1 MKWMQLKNKILWRCN
16 MWPFRFF
23 CNFVILKLKIKI
35 KIVTTLQLHKK
46 DLVSNVRSWCFGSCN
61 WFASWKVLNT
71 LFFIFFDFS
80 FCICFWY
87 PEVAIDWRMQW
98 RAHCKYRIVFHNIRC
113 HILKPKQLVVDWY
126 FYELDITHK
135 CKYTQKLN
143 RTVARYQM

>member
-1 MKWMQLKNKILWRCN
+1 MQHVTISV
-16 MWPFRFF
+16 F
-23 CNFVILKLKIKI
+23 CNFEIEDKDKNCDHFAPALKGSR
-35 KIVTTLQLHKK
+35 LQCQVLIRR
-46 DLVSNVRSWCFGSCN
+46 LMQLICL
-61 WFASWKVLNT
+61 WKVLNT

-80 FCICFWY
+80 FGFCSWY

-98 RAHCKYRIVFHNIRC
+98 RAHCKYWIVFHNIRC